1 MAPAY
6 PERQPPYLKLTR
18 TFAGSDALE
27 EELRVLLAADLLG
40 LEAAAPPGPEQHRL
54 GVVHPVDLAE
64 VDLVAARVPAVV
76 QAAPA
81 RVVLGLLAVL
91 SVSARGRSVVV

>member
-40 LEAAAPPGPEQHRL
+40 LEAAALARPQQQRL
-54 GVVHPVDLAE
+54 GVVEPQDPV
-64 VDLVAARVPAVV
+64 
-76 QAAPA
+76 
-81 RVVLGLLAVL
+81 
-91 SVSARGRSVVV
+91 RGRERRDLGGRRARQVAPEYPRSFRLRQLV